1 MKLKRDTKF
10 GEESTCCF
18 KIGKRNLTK
27 FWPEQLKV
35 SKSFTLIG
43 SFWAKY
49 ISFELQK
56 YRGVTFHDSEEI
68 CKFWRKTDLLFEKR
82 LEKFDKFWPEH
93 LKVSELELWWD
104 PFVQGRKG
112 ITLKFSEKLCVM
124 TMKNNAKFGEE
135 LTSFQNWQEFN
146 EFWLEHSKI

>member
-49 ISFELQK
+49 I
-56 YRGVTFHDSEEI
+56 
-68 CKFWRKTDLLFEKR
+68 LFE
-82 LEKFDKFWPEH
+82 
-93 LKVSELELWWD
+93 V
-104 PFVQGRKG
+104 RKYKWVIFYETEEGCKIWRG
-112 ITLKFSEKLCVM
+112 IDL
-124 TMKNNAKFGEE
+124 
-135 LTSFQNWQEFN
+135 SFQNWRKQFD
-146 EFWLEHSKI
+146 FDISTQKSKYFTL